1 MPNNHGICFVSHN
14 RNKLVEIRQLV
25 PDGFDIYGLEELGLT
40 EEIPET
46 GNTIEENS
54 ALKAQYV
61 YDRYKIACFADDTGL
76 EIDALG
82 GDPGVYSAR
91 YAGPA
96 NNSVKNM
103 ELVLKNMESEEN
115 RKARFKTVITFIDK
129 HGQHH
134 SFEGI
139 VQGQILRAPKG
150 TKGFGYDP
158 IFQPVGYKKT
168 FAEMTLEEKNR
179 ISHRSKSF
187 NKFFSYL
194 NSVDE

>member
-1 MPNNHGICFVSHN
+1 MPNNQGICFVSHN
-14 RNKLVEIRQLV
+14 KNKLVEIKQLA
-25 PDGFDIYGLEELGLT
+25 PEGFNIFGLEELGLDD
-40 EEIPET
+40 EIPET

-54 ALKAQYV
+54 AIKAQFV
-61 YDRYKIACFADDTGL
+61 YDRFKIACFADDTGL
-76 EIDALG
+76 EIDALNG
-82 GDPGVYSAR
+82 EPGVYSAR
-91 YAGPA
+91 YAGPG

-103 ELVLKNMESEEN
+103 EMVLKKMDGQEN

-129 HGQHH
+129 KGDHR

-139 VQGQILRAPKG
+139 VQGHILYKPKG

-168 FAEMTLEEKNR
+168 FAEMSLEEKNR

>member
-1 MPNNHGICFVSHN
+1 MPNKPGICFVSHN
-14 RNKLVEIRQLV
+14 KNKLVEIRQLA
-25 PDGFDIYGLEELGLT
+25 PEGFDFFGLDELGLN

-54 ALKAQYV
+54 ALKAQFV
-61 YDRYKIACFADDTGL
+61 FQRYKIACFADDTGL
-76 EIDALG
+76 EIDALNG
-82 GDPGVYSAR
+82 EPGVYSAR
-91 YAGPA
+91 YAGSG

-103 ELVLKNMESEEN
+103 ELVLNKMEGKEN
-115 RKARFKTVITFIDK
+115 RKARFKTVITYIDK
-129 HGQHH
+129 QGKHH

-139 VQGQILRAPKG
+139 VQGHILEAPKG

-158 IFQPVGYKKT
+158 IFKPVGYKKT

-187 NKFFSYL
+187 NKFFSFL
-194 NSVDE
+194 NSMDD

>member
-1 MPNNHGICFVSHN
+1 MPNKPGICFVSHN
-14 RNKLVEIRQLV
+14 KNKLVEIKQLA
-25 PDGFDIYGLEELGLT
+25 PEGFDFFGLDDLGLT

-54 ALKAQYV
+54 ALKAQFV

-82 GDPGVYSAR
+82 GEPGVYSAR
-91 YAGPA
+91 YAGPG

-103 ELVLKNMESEEN
+103 ELVLKNMEGKEN

-129 HGQHH
+129 RGQYH

-139 VQGQILRAPKG
+139 VQGQILSAPKG

-158 IFQPVGYKKT
+158 IFQPVGYRKT

-187 NKFFSYL
+187 KKFFSYL